1 MNSKISGKYLL
12 ILIAVSGLI
21 ATSVGLVTNVAG
33 LFFNGIAEDFGI
45 LKGTVSMTLTICNI
59 VFALGGLAAPKLLKE
74 EHLKPLLIIGTVLIA
89 GCTALLALCSNI
101 YLMYALNAVR
111 GFAAGILGFVMVT
124 MVINNWFHA
133 NVGLA
138 TSIAMSCSGL
148 AGALFSPVISSV
160 IESGGWRT
168 GYLFTA
174 AIMAVLNL
182 PAILFLPSLKPETKG
197 MVPLGYQPSEKTE
210 KKETV
215 KEKADSASRINMA
228 LFVMAAA
235 YSFMGCA
242 ATALPQHFPSIAGSY
257 ELAASVGALMLSI
270 CMVANSLGKIV
281 LGALADKFGSRMSL
295 LFYCALT
302 IGATV
307 VLMLVHTTFGMYIG
321 AALYGLVY
329 ALGTVGVVMITKDTF
344 GLENYSRTYPT
355 ISLAGTIANAV
366 FSSVIGFM
374 YDLSGNYVSTLILML
389 VMLGLNTFII
399 ISLYSRRKAA

>member
-12 ILIAVSGLI
+12 ILISVSGLI

-33 LFFNGIAEDFGI
+33 LFFNGIADDFGI

-59 VFALGGLAAPKLLKE
+59 VFALGGVAAPKLLSEKS
-74 EHLKPLLIIGTVLIA
+74 LKPLLIIGTVLIA
-89 GCTALLALCSNI
+89 GGTALLAMAPNI
-101 YLMYALNAVR
+101 YVMYAINAIR
-111 GFAAGILGFVMVT
+111 GFAAGILGFVLVT
-124 MVINNWFHA
+124 MVVNNWFHA

-182 PAILFLPSLKPETKG
+182 PAILFLPSLNPQTKG

-210 KKETV
+210 KKEAAQETGT
-215 KEKADSASRINMA
+215 ASKISMA
-228 LFVMAAA
+228 LFIMAAA
-235 YSFMGCA
+235 YAFMGCA

-257 ELAASVGALMLSI
+257 QLAASVGALMLSI

-281 LGALADKFGSRMSL
+281 LGALADRFGSRTSL
-295 LFYCALT
+295 LLYCALT
-302 IGATV
+302 MSATAI
-307 VLMLVHTTFGMYIG
+307 LMLVHTTFGMYIG

-344 GLENYSRTYPT
+344 GLANYSRTYPT

-374 YDLSGNYVSTLILML
+374 YDLSGNYVPTLILML
-389 VMLGLNTFII
+389 AMLGLNTFII
-399 ISLYSRRKAA
+399 LSLYGRKKA